1 VGQSQSLGAGWSVN
15 SGTRTHSG
23 LLSQTPEHYGEK
35 FQDHLLEQYKL
46 YVESAQQISERRL
59 HAANFFL
66 AINSSLVAVFGI
78 VYSSFGH
85 HRWNAAIPATGILV
99 SIVWFRL
106 VKSYKDLNST
116 KFFVIHE
123 LEAYLPAALFK
134 YEWQV
139 CGHGDPKIYKPLTHT
154 EQWIPVVF
162 MILYLALTL
171 YALLA
176 RPDTI
181 GRSFGHAFGLG

>member
-1 VGQSQSLGAGWSVN
+1 VSSEIQ
-15 SGTRTHSG
+15 THNQ

-99 SIVWFRL
+99 SVVWFRL

-116 KFFVIHE
+116 KFLVIHE

-134 YEWQV
+134 YEWHV
-139 CGHGDPKIYKPLTHT
+139 CGHGDPKKYRPLTHT

-162 MILYLALTL
+162 MILYFALAL

-176 RPDTI
+176 QPDPMS
-181 GRSFGHAFGLG
+181 GLFRHA